1 LFQLPSNFII
11 AKAEKIIGNY
21 YLKGGIVISPPLIP
35 SPERDWFSRRLY
47 KTWRVKE
54 RFRMTIYFYKVNQ
67 PYGCFSN
74 FSPHGIHLQGTHW
87 PTVEHYYQS
96 QKFVGTA
103 DVALI
108 PLIHAAVTPE
118 KAAALG
124 RDRSRSLRPDWE
136 QVKTQ
141 VMREAVLKKFLT
153 HPDIQAIL
161 ISTGDQ
167 HIVENSPTDYY
178 WGCGSDRTGHNHLGI
193 ILMSVRQEI
202 RQRLALPVISDE
214 IS

>member
-1 LFQLPSNFII
+1 
-11 AKAEKIIGNY
+11 
-21 YLKGGIVISPPLIP
+21 
-35 SPERDWFSRRLY
+35 
-47 KTWRVKE
+47 
-54 RFRMTIYFYKVNQ
+54 MTIYFYKVNQ